1 MPEPR
6 QIASKA
12 LPPDVL
18 FVSLGST
25 PGLRAVDDALAA
37 SMRRAGARVVL
48 VRPSAPP
55 AVRTMAA
62 TDLVWALAAR
72 RAAQQA
78 LRIHRPRS
86 VLYGSMGAAL
96 LWPTPG
102 AIRIDAAMAA
112 NRPGHHGA
120 WQRPRERMLL
130 RRCPLLVPQS
140 AEALAETPVPRP
152 AAIVVPPPIDPGP
165 EPLPWAARDVA
176 AVTYASDP
184 RKKGLDRV
192 LAAWAQA
199 RRGDEQLVVCGAPPG
214 AVPRLMP
221 GVQDVGPLDGDA
233 FAALLR
239 RARTFVT
246 APRREDHGLVQLE
259 ALAAGCRLVTTPA
272 PGAYVALTIAR
283 AVGPRWVVDDADDAR
298 SLAGAI
304 RDALDRGPGDD
315 TAIARARVAERYSS
329 SSVDAIV
336 AGELLPALLR

>member
-1 MPEPR
+1 MPETR
-6 QIASKA
+6 QLTAA
-12 LPPDVL
+12 GLPPDVL

-55 AVRTMAA
+55 AVRTMAG
-62 TDLVWALAAR
+62 TDLMWALAAR
-72 RAAQQA
+72 RVARDA
-78 LRIHRPRS
+78 LRTHRPRS

-165 EPLPWAARDVA
+165 EPLPWAERDVA

-221 GVQDVGPLDGDA
+221 GVQDVGSLDRDA

-272 PGAYVALTIAR
+272 SGAYVALTIAR
-283 AVGPRWVVDDADDAR
+283 AVGSRWVVDDADDPR
-298 SLAGAI
+298 SLARAI
-304 RDALDRGPGDD
+304 RDALERGPGED
-315 TAIARARVAERYSS
+315 TANARARVTERYSS
-329 SSVDAIV
+329 SSVDAVV
-336 AGELLPALLR
+336 ASELLPALLR

>member
-1 MPEPR
+1 MPESPWT
-6 QIASKA
+6 ASA
-12 LPPDVL
+12 SLPADVL

-25 PGLRAVDDALAA
+25 PGLRAVDDALTA
-37 SMRRAGARVVL
+37 SMRRAGARVVM

-62 TDLVWALAAR
+62 TDLMWALAAR
-72 RAAQQA
+72 RAAQRA
-78 LRIHRPRS
+78 LRRHRPRT

-96 LWPTPG
+96 LGPVPG

-112 NRPGHHGA
+112 NRPGHHGV

-130 RRCPLLVPQS
+130 RRCPLLIPQS

-152 AAIVVPPPIDPGP
+152 AAVVVPPPIDPGP
-165 EPLPWAARDVA
+165 EPLPWADRDVA

-214 AVPRLMP
+214 AVPRMMP
-221 GVQDVGPLDGDA
+221 GVQDVGPLDRDA
-233 FAALLR
+233 FAVLLR
-239 RARTFVT
+239 RARTFVI

-259 ALAAGCRLVTTPA
+259 ALAAGCRLVTAPA

-283 AVGPRWVVDDADDAR
+283 DVGPRWVIEDADDAR
-298 SLAGAI
+298 RLAQGI
-304 RDALDRGPGDD
+304 RDALDRPPGPE
-315 TAIARARVAERYSS
+315 AALARDRVRERFSPQA
-329 SSVDAIV
+329 VDAVV
-336 AGELLPALLR
+336 ADALLPALLR

>member
-1 MPEPR
+1 MPDAP
-6 QIASKA
+6 QTTSAS
-12 LPPDVL
+12 LPADVL

-25 PGLRAVDDALAA
+25 PGLRAVDDALTA
-37 SMRRAGARVVL
+37 SMRRAGARVVM

-55 AVRTMAA
+55 AVRTMAG
-62 TDLVWALAAR
+62 TDLMWALAAR
-72 RAAQQA
+72 RAARHA
-78 LRIHRPRS
+78 LRRHRPRA

-112 NRPGHHGA
+112 NRPGHHGI

-140 AEALAETPVPRP
+140 AEALAEVPVPRP
-152 AAIVVPPPIDPGP
+152 AAVVVPPPIDLGSDPP
-165 EPLPWAARDVA
+165 PWAGRDVA
-176 AVTYASDP
+176 AVAYASDP

-192 LAAWAQA
+192 LAAWASA
-199 RRGDEQLVVCGAPPG
+199 RRDDEQLVVCDAPAG
-214 AVPRLMP
+214 AVPPGTP
-221 GVQDVGPLDGDA
+221 GVLDVGGLDRDA

-239 RARTFVT
+239 RTRTFVT

-283 AVGPRWVVDDADDAR
+283 AVGPDWVTADADDVP
-298 SLAGAI
+298 SLARAV
-304 RDALDRGPGDD
+304 RDALDRDPGDEA
-315 TAIARARVAERYSS
+315 TVARKRVTERYSS
-329 SSVDAIV
+329 PAVDAVV
-336 AGELLPALLR
+336 ADELLPALLG

>member
-6 QIASKA
+6 RIASKA

-55 AVRTMAA
+55 RVRTMAA

-78 LRIHRPRS
+78 LRIHRPRA

-112 NRPGHHGA
+112 NRPGHHGI

-152 AAIVVPPPIDPGP
+152 AAVVVPPPIDPGP
-165 EPLPWAARDVA
+165 EPLPWAERDVA

-199 RRGDEQLVVCGAPPG
+199 RRGDEQLVICGAPPG

-283 AVGPRWVVDDADDAR
+283 AVSPRWVTDDADDVRALAR
-298 SLAGAI
+298 TI
-304 RDALDRGPGDD
+304 RDALDHPPGDE
-315 TAIARARVAERYSS
+315 TAAGRARVTERYAAST
-329 SSVDAIV
+329 VDAVV